1 MRDMPGVDM
10 KTKRLLQFPAVI
22 DLLLLPMLLM
32 VYLYRNAVRFIFE
45 MTFSSL
51 SDGVTTRPLFIFQM
65 GSHIFLK

>member
-1 MRDMPGVDM
+1 
-10 KTKRLLQFPAVI
+10 
-22 DLLLLPMLLM
+22 MLMETLM